1 MKYVDEVQSK
11 NDCVGEVRRP
21 KNKTIIKCTFSSE
34 FLFFFFGWGQK
45 WPKMSKIGSK
55 KTDK

>member
-1 MKYVDEVQSK
+1 MKYVGEVQSK

-34 FLFFFFGWGQK
+34 FLLFFLRGT
-45 WPKMSKIGSK
+45 KIAK
-55 KTDK
+55 NVQD